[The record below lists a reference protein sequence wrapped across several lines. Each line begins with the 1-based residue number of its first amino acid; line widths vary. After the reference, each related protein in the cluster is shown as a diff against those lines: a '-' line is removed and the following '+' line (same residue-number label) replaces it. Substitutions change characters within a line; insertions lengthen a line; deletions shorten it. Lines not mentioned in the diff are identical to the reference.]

1 METMKT
7 NLDTSDTASP
17 ACTAPAKRRPWVVPE
32 CMYRG
37 SVANLV
43 QIQKV
48 SAGHDTCGNKRLAAP
63 FGSCHNE

>member
-1 METMKT
+1 MEATKT
-7 NLDTSDTASP
+7 KTPADMTSEFRTGSL
-17 ACTAPAKRRPWVVPE
+17 KRRPWVLPASE
-32 CMYRG
+32 YRG

-63 FGSCHNE
+63 FGSCHND